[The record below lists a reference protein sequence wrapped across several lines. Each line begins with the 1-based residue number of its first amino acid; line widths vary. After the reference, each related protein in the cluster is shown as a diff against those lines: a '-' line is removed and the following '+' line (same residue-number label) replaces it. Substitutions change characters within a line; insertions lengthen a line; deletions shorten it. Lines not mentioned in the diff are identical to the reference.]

1 MEPGLFK
8 MGTSYFGIPLNKKS
22 GIEKKLKKVCIKSRK
37 IIINREF
44 GIAKIIIAYIL
55 YYISNYILFNK
66 YFTMIR
72 EYRITFRNDATIFRI
87 LHFE

>member
-44 GIAKIIIAYIL
+44 EIAKIIIAYIL

-66 YFTMIR
+66 YFTMISMN
-72 EYRITFRNDATIFRI
+72 YVS
-87 LHFE
+87 HFKSCQLTKISKF